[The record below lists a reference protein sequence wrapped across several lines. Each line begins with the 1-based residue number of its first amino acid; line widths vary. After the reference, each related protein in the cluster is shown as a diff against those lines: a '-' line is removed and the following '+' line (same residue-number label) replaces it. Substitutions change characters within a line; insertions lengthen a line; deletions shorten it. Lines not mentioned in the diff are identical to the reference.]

1 MSDLDDRRMRCPYCK
16 ERGTLRALPANQM
29 TRRPGYVCAGCEG
42 QTRAPGSRATL
53 VLGSVLGAGAIVLA
67 LFMVFASIQVGGNL
81 DGRVYGA
88 AMFAALGFMV
98 LVWSLVQFSY
108 PEPLDAPARPSRLW
122 LYLLVGLGVLLA
134 LGAAVFGFF
143 YFLSEMM

>member
-16 ERGTLRALPANQM
+16 ERGTLQPLEANLM
-29 TRRPGYVCAGCEG
+29 MRRPGYVCEKCEG

-53 VLGSVLGAGAIVLA
+53 VVGSVLGAGAIVLA
-67 LFMVFASIQVGGNL
+67 LFMVYASIQVGGDL

-88 AMFAALGFMV
+88 SMFACLGFTV

-108 PEPLDAPARPSRLW
+108 PEPLDQPARPSRLW
-122 LYLLVGLGVLLA
+122 LYLLVALGVLA
-134 LGAAVFGFF
+134 VLGAAIFGFF
-143 YFLSEMM
+143 YYLHEMM